1 MCDMENKEIQIDWV
15 ENDAIG
21 QDRIELLEALRKFEV
36 SKAKRMEFEA
46 LTSILHTELVTLCPH
61 DPANLQGHQSYT
73 SGGYDYTGNT
83 DYWDECQ
90 ICGTRINQSSKS
102 DGYYG

>member
-1 MCDMENKEIQIDWV
+1 MEEIQIDWV

-21 QDRIELLEALRKFEV
+21 QDRIELLEALRAFEV
-36 SKAKRMEFEA
+36 SKQKRVELETQ
-46 LTSILHTELVTLCPH
+46 TSILHQELVALCPH
-61 DPANLQGHQSYT
+61 DPDDLEGHQSYT

-83 DYWDECQ
+83 NYWDECQ
-90 ICGTRINQSSKS
+90 ICGTRLNQTSKS